1 MSSFVPDLSSASGH
15 LLSRGVDVLHT
26 DWWELGYDWS
36 KTKPGNS
43 PIKHVFVQQLL
54 TYQEQSKNANITTEH
69 LRQKT
74 GPPDSDHLNTVDLR
88 EKWQAYHVCCLPCR
102 CRTQQINHIHMVG
115 WWLKRNQMKMDK
127 VIDQYSCYLEQT
139 ILYNNQQDL
148 AWRKLLSFLLGDDGR
163 MSLMSTSEQKGI
175 RE

>member
-1 MSSFVPDLSSASGH
+1 
-15 LLSRGVDVLHT
+15 
-26 DWWELGYDWS
+26 
-36 KTKPGNS
+36 
-43 PIKHVFVQQLL
+43 
-54 TYQEQSKNANITTEH
+54 
-69 LRQKT
+69 
-74 GPPDSDHLNTVDLR
+74 
-88 EKWQAYHVCCLPCR
+88 
-102 CRTQQINHIHMVG
+102 
-115 WWLKRNQMKMDK
+115 MKMDK